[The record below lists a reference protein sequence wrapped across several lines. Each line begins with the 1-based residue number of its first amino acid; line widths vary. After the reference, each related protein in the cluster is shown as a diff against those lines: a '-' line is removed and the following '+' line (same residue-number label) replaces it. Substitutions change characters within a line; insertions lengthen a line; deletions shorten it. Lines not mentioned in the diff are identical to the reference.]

1 MYSDALSFLED
12 EREAWRAF
20 EALLDVPA
28 EHFDEPVAGAHGWS
42 ARELLS
48 HLVAWQEHA
57 LDVAR
62 ELALGERSGAY
73 ERMAADWAA
82 RADAVNE
89 DLSAAWRE
97 LSVEEVLRRAR
108 DVPGQ
113 LRGHLT
119 VVPEARWVKHAVF
132 GPFFAEETIDHYAEH
147 EADLRAV
154 LEATG

>member
-12 EREAWRAF
+12 ERESWRAF

-28 EHFDEPVAGAHGWS
+28 ERFDEPVAGAHGWS

-73 ERMAADWAA
+73 ERMVADWAA

-108 DVPGQ
+108 EIPGQ

-119 VVPEARWVKHAVF
+119 VVPETRWVKHAVF
-132 GPFFAEETIDHYAEH
+132 GPFFAEELVDHYAEH

-154 LEATG
+154 LEAAG